1 MASLRFAL
9 TAACAGLLLL
19 SGCSASASPAASPSS
34 EATPQGGRPQQA
46 RMNGTYGLIAD
57 ISGTTLQVQG
67 TSGQTAVTYTDATAF
82 TQQKAG
88 TPTDLVEGVC
98 VTVRG
103 EEGTDGAVTAQ
114 SIAVTAVEDGQC
126 SGFGG
131 GFGGGGGG
139 GGGFGG
145 GQGGMPSGAP
155 TDMPRGAM
163 PSGMPQG
170 GQGRPEG
177 GRPSGAPSGFP
188 AGGGAAGG
196 MVMGLVESVGDGTL
210 TVAMTR
216 PGEDAA
222 SSTVTFDSTVT
233 VTTTADASAS
243 ALAVGRCVSAS
254 GDPDETGAVSA
265 TAIRVSDAVDGACTR
280 RETSHDDPDSRRQR

>member
-1 MASLRFAL
+1 MPSLRL
-9 TAACAGLLLL
+9 TLTVTCAGLLLL
-19 SGCSASASPAASPSS
+19 SGCSASASPAASPSP
-34 EATPQGGRPQQA
+34 EATLRSGRPQQA
-46 RMNGTYGLIAD
+46 RMNGTHGLIAD

-67 TSGQTAVTYTDATAF
+67 TSSQTAVTYTDATAF

-88 TPTDLVEGVC
+88 TTADLVEGVC
-98 VTVRG
+98 VTIRR
-103 EEGTDGAVTAQ
+103 EEAGTDGAVAAR
-114 SIAVTAVEDGQC
+114 SIAVTPAEDGQC
-126 SGFGG
+126 SGFGA
-131 GFGGGGGG
+131 GFDGGGGR
-139 GGGFGG
+139 FGG
-145 GQGGMPSGAP
+145 PQGGTPSGAH

-170 GQGRPEG
+170 GRGRPEG

-196 MVMGLVESVGDGTL
+196 GAAGGMVVGLVESVGDGTL

-222 SSTVTFDSTVT
+222 SSTVSFDAAVT

-243 ALAVGRCVSAS
+243 ALAVGRCAFAS

-265 TAIRVSDAVDGACTR
+265 TSIRVSDAVDGACTLR
-280 RETSHDDPDSRRQR
+280 